1 VSSRGR
7 EAREHAREQARD
19 HARDARDQVVRVV
32 SAVPRGVDS
41 GARTMQPP
49 STLVAGVALLVAG
62 TTFGVL
68 TILVGSGWE
77 PLARLDTAVTTWT
90 SILLGRAPESL
101 ETVTQVVGLILALL
115 PMVAATLVLALI
127 LLRRRARRLAAWLA
141 VTVGMNVAISSLLGA
156 LIRRDLPS
164 TALTSAF
171 DAPYPSANASTAIV
185 VVCLFLLVAVLS
197 WPKFRWFARTIAVS
211 VVALSAIEQL
221 LLGAHLPSDIVGGWL
236 LGVTI
241 LASTMLSFGVS
252 PLRRRRSRRAVHAED
267 DPAPTVAVIY
277 NPIKIPS
284 VIDFT
289 QLVRAAADLHDY
301 AEPLFFATTREDSGR
316 GQAREALA
324 AGATLVLVA
333 GGDGTVRKVCTEL
346 AGSDVPAGIIASG
359 TGNLLARN
367 LLLPLEQPEAI
378 EVAFAGSDFRMDLV
392 RASGDHMDPDTF
404 VVMAGL
410 GLDAAIVDDTGDRL
424 KKQVGWMAY
433 VVAGLRHMSFPAV
446 EVELTVDDLAPVVR
460 KARAIMIGNV
470 GTLTGGFTL
479 LPDAAPDDGRFEL
492 ALVSPGR
499 ITDWPRVAYRVM
511 ARRHRV
517 DQHLEFMS
525 GQKVRV
531 RILDRSV
538 PRQLDGDTIAPGR
551 ELFCQVETKV
561 LAVRIPR

>member
-1 VSSRGR
+1 MSS
-7 EAREHAREQARD
+7 
-19 HARDARDQVVRVV
+19 HARDARDQVVRAM
-32 SAVPRGVDS
+32 SGLPTAVDS
-41 GARTMQPP
+41 GARTMRPP
-49 STLVAGVALLVAG
+49 STLVAGVALLFGG
-62 TTFGVL
+62 TIFGVL

-77 PLARLDTAVTTWT
+77 PLAGLDTTVTTWT
-90 SILLGRAPESL
+90 SELLRDAPAAVVSI
-101 ETVTQVVGLILALL
+101 TRVVGATFSLV
-115 PMVAATLVLALI
+115 PMVVATLGLALI
-127 LLRRRARRLAAWLA
+127 LLRRVARRLAAWLA
-141 VTVGMNVAISSLLGA
+141 VTVGVNVAVSSLLGA

-164 TALTSAF
+164 TVLTSAF
-171 DAPYPSANASTAIV
+171 DAPYPSVNASTAILV
-185 VVCLFLLVAVLS
+185 VSSFLVVAVLS
-197 WPKFRWFARTIAVS
+197 WPEFRWFARTIAIS

-236 LGVTI
+236 LGVTV

-252 PLRRRRSRRAVHAED
+252 PLRRRRSRDAVHAED
-267 DPAPTVAVIY
+267 DPAPLVAVVY

-284 VIDFT
+284 VADFT
-289 QLVRAAADLHDY
+289 QLVRSAAELHDY
-301 AEPLFFATTREDSGR
+301 AEPMFFATTREDSGR
-316 GQAREALA
+316 RQAREALA

-367 LLLPLEQPEAI
+367 LMLPLEQPEAI

-392 RASGDHMDPDTF
+392 RVTGDNMEPDTF

-446 EVELTVDDLAPVVR
+446 EVELTVDDKPPVVR

-479 LPDAAPDDGRFEL
+479 LPDATPDDGRFEL

-525 GQKVRV
+525 GRKVRV

-561 LAVRIPR
+561 LAVRIPRRSRFSR

>member
-1 VSSRGR
+1 MSSHG
-7 EAREHAREQARD
+7 
-19 HARDARDQVVRVV
+19 RDARDQVVRVV
-32 SAVPRGVDS
+32 TGVPAAVDS

-49 STLVAGVALLVAG
+49 STLVAGVALLLAG
-62 TTFGVL
+62 TLFGVL

-77 PLARLDTAVTTWT
+77 PLARLDTSVTSWT
-90 SILLGRAPESL
+90 SGLLIDAPAAVISI
-101 ETVTQVVGLILALL
+101 TRVVGAVFSLL
-115 PMVAATLVLALI
+115 PMVVATLVLALV

-141 VTVGMNVAISSLLGA
+141 VTVGLNVAVASLFGA

-164 TALTSAF
+164 TALTSAL
-171 DAPYPSANASTAIV
+171 DAPYPSVNAATAIL
-185 VVCLFLLVAVLS
+185 VVCSFLVVAVLS

-236 LGVTI
+236 LAMSV

-252 PLRRRRSRRAVHAED
+252 PIRRRRGRRAVHAD
-267 DPAPTVAVIY
+267 HDPAPVVAVVY

-284 VIDFT
+284 LPDFT
-289 QLVRAAADLHDY
+289 QLVRSAAELHDY
-301 AEPLFFATTREDSGR
+301 AEPILFATTKEHSGR
-316 GQAREALA
+316 RQAREALA

-367 LLLPLEQPEAI
+367 LRLPLEQPEAI
-378 EVAFAGSDFRMDLV
+378 DVAFTGSDFRMDLV
-392 RASGDHMDPDTF
+392 RVTGDNMEPDTF
-404 VVMAGL
+404 VVLAGL
-410 GLDAAIVDDTGDRL
+410 GLDAAIVDDTGDKL
-424 KKQVGWMAY
+424 KRQVGWMAY
-433 VVAGLRHMSFPAV
+433 VVAGMRHISFPAV
-446 EVELTVDDLAPVVR
+446 EVELTVDDKPPVVR

-479 LPDAAPDDGRFEL
+479 LPSATPDDGRFEL

-517 DQHLEFMS
+517 DQHLEYMS
-525 GQKVRV
+525 GRQVRV

-561 LAVRIPR
+561 LSVRVPR

>member
-1 VSSRGR
+1 MSSHGR
-7 EAREHAREQARD
+7 DAREHARE
-19 HARDARDQVVRVV
+19 HARDARDQFARVV
-32 SAVPRGVDS
+32 SGVPRAVDS
-41 GARTMQPP
+41 GARTMRPP

-62 TTFGVL
+62 AAFVVL
-68 TILVGSGWE
+68 TILAGSGWE
-77 PLARLDTAVTTWT
+77 PLARLDAAITLRTVP
-90 SILLGRAPESL
+90 LLDGSPD
-101 ETVTQVVGLILALL
+101 VVFAIVQTIDLVLSPIPLVG
-115 PMVAATLVLALI
+115 ATLVLAGV
-127 LLRRRARRLAAWLA
+127 LLARRARRLAAWLA
-141 VTVGMNVAISSLLGA
+141 VTVGMVLALSSLLGA
-156 LIRRDLPS
+156 LIRRDVPDTNLS
-164 TALTSAF
+164 SALQ
-171 DAPYPSANASTAIV
+171 APYPSSSASTVIT
-185 VVCLFLLVAVLS
+185 VVCSFLIVAVLS
-197 WPKFRWFARTIAVS
+197 WPKFRWFARTIATII
-211 VVALSAIEQL
+211 VAFSAIGPL
-221 LLGAHLPSDIVGGWL
+221 LVGAHVLSDIVGGWL
-236 LGVTI
+236 VGLTV
-241 LASTMLSFGVS
+241 LSSTMLSFGVS
-252 PLRRRRSRRAVHAED
+252 PLRRRRRRRAVHAED
-267 DPAPTVAVIY
+267 DPAPLVAVVY

-301 AEPLFFATTREDSGR
+301 AEPMFFATTRDDSGR
-316 GQAREALA
+316 GQTREALA
-324 AGATLVLVA
+324 AGASLVLVA

-392 RASGDHMDPDTF
+392 RVTGDHMDPDTF

-479 LPDAAPDDGRFEL
+479 LPDATPDDGRFEL

-517 DQHLEFMS
+517 DRHLEFMS

-561 LAVRIPR
+561 LAVRVPRS

>member
-1 VSSRGR
+1 MSS
-7 EAREHAREQARD
+7 
-19 HARDARDQVVRVV
+19 HARDARNQVVRVV
-32 SAVPRGVDS
+32 TGVPIAVDS
-41 GARTMQPP
+41 GARTMRPP
-49 STLVAGVALLVAG
+49 STLVAGVALLFAG
-62 TTFGVL
+62 TIFGVL

-77 PLARLDTAVTTWT
+77 PLARLDTSVTSWT
-90 SILLGRAPESL
+90 SELLGDAPSA
-101 ETVTQVVGLILALL
+101 VVSITQVVGAVFSLL
-115 PMVAATLVLALI
+115 PMVVATLVLALI
-127 LLRRRARRLAAWLA
+127 LLRRKARRLAAWLA
-141 VTVGMNVAISSLLGA
+141 VTVGVNVAVASLLGA

-171 DAPYPSANASTAIV
+171 DAPYPSVNASTAIL
-185 VVCLFLLVAVLS
+185 VVCSFLVVAVLS

-236 LGVTI
+236 FGVTV
-241 LASTMLSFGVS
+241 LASTMLAFGVS

-267 DPAPTVAVIY
+267 DPAPLVAVVY

-284 VIDFT
+284 VVDFT
-289 QLVRAAADLHDY
+289 QLVRAAAELHDY
-301 AEPLFFATTREDSGR
+301 AEPMFFATTKEDSGR
-316 GQAREALA
+316 RQTREALA

-367 LLLPLEQPEAI
+367 LRLPLEQPEAI

-392 RASGDHMDPDTF
+392 RATGDNMEADTF

-446 EVELTVDDLAPVVR
+446 EVELTVDDKPPVVR
-460 KARAIMIGNV
+460 RARAIMIGNV

-479 LPDAAPDDGRFEL
+479 LPDATPDDGRFEL

-525 GQKVRV
+525 GRKVLV

-551 ELFCQVETKV
+551 ELFCQVESNV
-561 LAVRIPR
+561 LVVRVPR

>member
-1 VSSRGR
+1 VST
-7 EAREHAREQARD
+7 

-32 SAVPRGVDS
+32 SGVPTAVDS
-41 GARTMQPP
+41 GARTMRPP

-62 TTFGVL
+62 TIFGVL
-68 TILVGSGWE
+68 TILAGSGWE
-77 PLARLDTAVTTWT
+77 PLARLDTSVTSWT
-90 SILLGRAPESL
+90 SELLRDAPGA
-101 ETVTQVVGLILALL
+101 VVGLTRVVGAILSPL
-115 PMVAATLVLALI
+115 PMVGATFVLALI

-141 VTVGMNVAISSLLGA
+141 VTVGVNVAVASLLGA

-171 DAPYPSANASTAIV
+171 DAPYPSVNAATAMLV
-185 VVCLFLLVAVLS
+185 LCSFLVVAVLS

-211 VVALSAIEQL
+211 VVALSAIAQL
-221 LLGAHLPSDIVGGWL
+221 LLGNHLPSDIVGGWL
-236 LGVTI
+236 LGVTV

-267 DPAPTVAVIY
+267 DPAPVVAVIY
-277 NPIKIPS
+277 NPIKIAS
-284 VIDFT
+284 VADFT
-289 QLVRAAADLHDY
+289 QLVRSAAELHDY
-301 AEPLFFATTREDSGR
+301 ADPLFFATTKEQSGR
-316 GQAREALA
+316 RQAQEALS
-324 AGATLVLVA
+324 AGASLVLVA

-346 AGSDVPAGIIASG
+346 AGSDVPVGIIASG

-378 EVAFAGSDFRMDLV
+378 EVALAGNDFRMDLV
-392 RASGDHMDPDTF
+392 RVTGDNMEPDTF

-410 GLDAAIVDDTGDRL
+410 GLDAAIVDDTGDKL
-424 KKQVGWMAY
+424 KRQVGWMAY
-433 VVAGLRHMSFPAV
+433 VVAGMRHISFPAV
-446 EVELTVDDLAPVVR
+446 EVELTVDDRPPVVR

-479 LPDAAPDDGRFEL
+479 LPDATPDDGRFEL

-499 ITDWPRVAYRVM
+499 ITDWPRVAWRVM

-525 GQKVRV
+525 GRQVRV

-538 PRQLDGDTIAPGR
+538 PRQLDGDSIAPGR
-551 ELFCQVETKV
+551 ELFCRVETKV
-561 LAVRIPR
+561 LAVRVPR

>member
-1 VSSRGR
+1 
-7 EAREHAREQARD
+7 
-19 HARDARDQVVRVV
+19 VVTG
-32 SAVPRGVDS
+32 VPGAVDS
-41 GARTMQPP
+41 GARTMRPP
-49 STLVAGVALLVAG
+49 STLVAGVALLLAG
-62 TTFGVL
+62 TIFGVL

-90 SILLGRAPESL
+90 SELLRDAPAAVVSI
-101 ETVTQVVGLILALL
+101 TRVVGASFSLL
-115 PMVAATLVLALI
+115 PMVVAALGLALI
-127 LLRRRARRLAAWLA
+127 LLHRRARRLAAWLA
-141 VTVGMNVAISSLLGA
+141 VTVGVNVAVASLLGA

-171 DAPYPSANASTAIV
+171 DAPYPSVNASTAIL
-185 VVCLFLLVAVLS
+185 VVCSFLVVAVLS

-211 VVALSAIEQL
+211 VVAVSAIEQL

-236 LGVTI
+236 FGVAV
-241 LASTMLSFGVS
+241 LASTMLAFGVS

-267 DPAPTVAVIY
+267 DPAPLVAVVY

-284 VIDFT
+284 VVDFT
-289 QLVRAAADLHDY
+289 QLVRSAADLHDY
-301 AEPLFFATTREDSGR
+301 AEPMFFATTKEDSGR
-316 GQAREALA
+316 RQTREALS

-333 GGDGTVRKVCTEL
+333 GGDGTVRNVCTEL

-367 LLLPLEQPEAI
+367 LMLPLEQPEAI

-392 RASGDHMDPDTF
+392 RVTGDNMEPDTF

-410 GLDAAIVDDTGDRL
+410 GLDAAIVDDTGDKL
-424 KKQVGWMAY
+424 KRQVGWMAY
-433 VVAGLRHMSFPAV
+433 VVAGMRHISFPAV
-446 EVELTVDDLAPVVR
+446 EVELTVDDKPPVVR

-479 LPDAAPDDGRFEL
+479 LPEATPDDGRFEL

-525 GQKVRV
+525 GRKVRV

-538 PRQLDGDTIAPGR
+538 PRQLDGDTIAPGC